1 MRNLL
6 IAATLACLAGCVS
19 KPYGNYAP
27 QADAMVSRVMVAD
40 TVAQLVAIFPPA
52 RMRLNVIQETPDRFG
67 QNLVTSLRSRGYAV
81 MEYPASAEQPA
92 RGALPLSYVVDSPAD
107 AAVFRV
113 TVRVGRQTLSR
124 AYASRP
130 EGVYPAGVWARKE

>member
-1 MRNLL
+1 MRKILV
-6 IAATLACLAGCVS
+6 AAALVCLAGCAS
-19 KPYGNYAP
+19 KPYGNYAS

-40 TVAQLVAIFPPA
+40 TVAQLAAILPPA
-52 RMRLNVIQETPDRFG
+52 RTRFSVIQETPDRFG
-67 QNLVTSLRSRGYAV
+67 QSLVASLRNRGYAV

-124 AYASRP
+124 AYAARP
-130 EGVYPAGVWARKE
+130 EGVYPAGVWSRKE